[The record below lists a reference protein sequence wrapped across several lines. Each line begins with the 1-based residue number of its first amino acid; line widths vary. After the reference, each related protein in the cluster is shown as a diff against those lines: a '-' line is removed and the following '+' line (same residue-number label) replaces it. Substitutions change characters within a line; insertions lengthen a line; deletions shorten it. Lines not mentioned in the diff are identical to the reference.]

1 MSWER
6 DCCQKGWF
14 CDRSGQSIQASWM
27 EMIPDRYSGGVRYG
41 SRNRLEDS
49 ESWTLNESPSQT
61 STALPLNIRKSSAF
75 AELNVASKID
85 SRVSVLAEVFIV
97 LLLYVESFENCQS
110 I

>member
-14 CDRSGQSIQASWM
+14 CDRSGQSIPASWM

-49 ESWTLNESPSQT
+49 ESWRLKESPSQT
-61 STALPLNIRKSSAF
+61 STALPLNIRKFSAF
-75 AELNVASKID
+75 AALSGISKTD
-85 SRVSVLAEVFIV
+85 NRASVLVEVFIV